1 MSRTIVCIDVR
12 VVIQRLLTDRG
23 RTLARCTVRYERALR
38 QGVLNFLARGW
49 QLEAAMIDT
58 VDHRRYSSVRCRSS
72 AVARSRTIHSH
83 DTAQQ
88 SSRRFGVTTTSM
100 WCVRLLRS
108 MTTLGYWIK

>member
-1 MSRTIVCIDVR
+1 M
-12 VVIQRLLTDRG
+12 
-23 RTLARCTVRYERALR
+23 R

-49 QLEAAMIDT
+49 QLEAAMINT

-72 AVARSRTIHSH
+72 AVARSRAIHMH

-88 SSRRFGVTTTSM
+88 GSRRFDLAITSM